1 MTHETDY
8 SALDRPEILSFIFYP
23 RRDFN
28 KAPSGP
34 NISDFFIPAGDGVE
48 IGCRFYPAM
57 GGMGNSSPTILYF
70 HGNGETVGDH
80 DEVALLYNRV
90 GANLFV
96 ADYRGY
102 GLSTGTPTISAMYK
116 DAHTIF
122 QSLTHL
128 LKQQAYSGGLYLMGR
143 SLGSASAA
151 ELAYHYQEQI
161 EGLII
166 ESGFADAARLM
177 QMLSFFAGDLP
188 LEEFEKF
195 SNLNKVASI
204 KIPTLIIHG
213 ERDSI
218 VPVEHGKALHEGSG
232 AARKRLLII
241 AGADHNDI
249 LYRGMDEYFGAIG
262 EFINTKGNG

>member
-8 SALDRPEILSFIFYP
+8 SALDQPEILSFIFYP

-28 KAPSGP
+28 KGPSGP

-48 IGCRFYPAM
+48 IGCRFYTA
-57 GGMGNSSPTILYF
+57 GKSSPTILYF

-80 DEVALLYNRV
+80 DEVAVLYNRV

-102 GLSTGTPTISAMYK
+102 GLSTGTPSISAMYK
-116 DAHTIF
+116 DAHTIY

-128 LKQQAYSGGLYLMGR
+128 LKQQGYSGGVYVMGR
-143 SLGSASAA
+143 SLGSASVV

-161 EGLII
+161 EGLIV
-166 ESGFADAARLM
+166 ESGFADAGRLM
-177 QMLSFFAGDLP
+177 QMLSFFVGDLP
-188 LEEFEKF
+188 LEGFEKF

-218 VPVEHGKALHEGSG
+218 VPVEHGRALHEGSG
-232 AARKRLLII
+232 AAHKRLLII

-249 LYRGMDEYFGAIG
+249 LYRGTDEYFGAIG
-262 EFINTKGNG
+262 EFINSSEKG